1 MADIKKKL
9 VDGAGLQAAMGI
21 MADFADK
28 GVRGAIGG
36 YNQSFPLTA
45 ATKGNIYYHKG
56 TNRYYICVDN
66 YNGSSLTNPNSKFEE
81 LSVYTNRQRLD
92 NLPEMIQAGTDAFA
106 KPSVGDTFHIKFNK
120 KFKKIPTVVVGK
132 YGYNTSTL
140 VKCDFLISNVTTTGF
155 DITIIDNISNHSP
168 TIYWVALN
176 QIIKCKE
183 IYLKN
188 NERCTFDEPFPN
200 RCLFVSISDLAD
212 GQSTIR
218 GQATRDID
226 STGFTFLTT
235 TTTNDS
241 VGYLAIG
248 Y

>member
-81 LSVYTNRQRLD
+81 LSVYTNRQRLNNLIISEKVTDCNKVYPDSYAIIFGVWNNLKLPINAPD
-92 NLPEMIQAGTDAFA
+92 NSEGGVLI
-106 KPSVGDTFHIKFNK
+106 TFNRARKTQLYIGLIGNVFMRINQGNSDESTWAPWIKL
-120 KFKKIPTVVVGK
+120 
-132 YGYNTSTL
+132 S
-140 VKCDFLISNVTTTGF
+140 
-155 DITIIDNISNHSP
+155 
-168 TIYWVALN
+168 
-176 QIIKCKE
+176 
-183 IYLKN
+183 
-188 NERCTFDEPFPN
+188 
-200 RCLFVSISDLAD
+200 
-212 GQSTIR
+212 
-218 GQATRDID
+218 
-226 STGFTFLTT
+226 
-235 TTTNDS
+235 
-241 VGYLAIG
+241 
-248 Y
+248 

>member
-92 NLPEMIQAGTDAFA
+92 NYYA
-106 KPSVGDTFHIKFNK
+106 KQEIDSKVNLLESTKADKTTKIIVGDGLLGTGSLES
-120 KFKKIPTVVVGK
+120 KINITV
-132 YGYNTSTL
+132 
-140 VKCDFLISNVTTTGF
+140 
-155 DITIIDNISNHSP
+155 DNLSDE
-168 TIYWVALN
+168 
-176 QIIKCKE
+176 E
-183 IYLKN
+183 I
-188 NERCTFDEPFPN
+188 
-200 RCLFVSISDLAD
+200 
-212 GQSTIR
+212 QS
-218 GQATRDID
+218 
-226 STGFTFLTT
+226 LM
-235 TTTNDS
+235 TNWR
-241 VGYLAIG
+241 
-248 Y
+248 

>member
-21 MADFADK
+21 MANYADK

-92 NLPEMIQAGTDAFA
+92 NLLKVELREFSNSKQNTWI
-106 KPSVGDTFHIKFNK
+106 SVDY
-120 KFKKIPTVVVGK
+120 PV
-132 YGYNTSTL
+132 GYNNVLIIGCYYTEEFKHAVFTL
-140 VKCDFLISNVTTTGF
+140 NRDKTRFSFAQLHTDSAYGTTAAYF
-155 DITIIDNISNHSP
+155 
-168 TIYWVALN
+168 YFF
-176 QIIKCKE
+176 
-183 IYLKN
+183 
-188 NERCTFDEPFPN
+188 R
-200 RCLFVSISDLAD
+200 
-212 GQSTIR
+212 
-218 GQATRDID
+218 
-226 STGFTFLTT
+226 
-235 TTTNDS
+235 
-241 VGYLAIG
+241 
-248 Y
+248 

>member
-21 MADFADK
+21 MANYADK

-92 NLPEMIQAGTDAFA
+92 NLFKIFA
-106 KPSVGDTFHIKFNK
+106 HRYEAPYQPDLDFNE
-120 KFKKIPTVVVGK
+120 FF
-132 YGYNTSTL
+132 
-140 VKCDFLISNVTTTGF
+140 DFGVYRFCSHGLTAKN
-155 DITIIDNISNHSP
+155 SP
-168 TIYWVALN
+168 TTSQGCLVVYNAYYIYQIYYSGEAVYNRYLN
-176 QIIKCKE
+176 TD
-183 IYLKN
+183 L
-188 NERCTFDEPFPN
+188 R
-200 RCLFVSISDLAD
+200 VWSDWKKVMMTSL
-212 GQSTIR
+212 
-218 GQATRDID
+218 
-226 STGFTFLTT
+226 
-235 TTTNDS
+235 
-241 VGYLAIG
+241 
-248 Y
+248 

>member
-92 NLPEMIQAGTDAFA
+92 NLINSLNYREIQ
-106 KPSVGDTFHIKFNK
+106 INK
-120 KFKKIPTVVVGK
+120 KVPCEVEVDISNFGVIFYVEITHSANVELIPMCLFDKESTYSFVQDSIYVHFKFEGNKFKIISISECKV
-132 YGYNTSTL
+132 YR
-140 VKCDFLISNVTTTGF
+140 LIS
-155 DITIIDNISNHSP
+155 
-168 TIYWVALN
+168 Y
-176 QIIKCKE
+176 
-183 IYLKN
+183 
-188 NERCTFDEPFPN
+188 R
-200 RCLFVSISDLAD
+200 
-212 GQSTIR
+212 
-218 GQATRDID
+218 
-226 STGFTFLTT
+226 
-235 TTTNDS
+235 
-241 VGYLAIG
+241 
-248 Y
+248 

>member
-21 MADFADK
+21 MANYADK

-92 NLPEMIQAGTDAFA
+92 NLEEISLEFSSGTVTENELVEAINIAFT
-106 KPSVGDTFHIKFNK
+106 KSKKVIVYFLNNNRERILSLDIS
-120 KFKKIPTVVVGK
+120 KFKARKGSQLQFVLWQVVTLEFTNVE
-132 YGYNTSTL
+132 YNS
-140 VKCDFLISNVTTTGF
+140 DDSN
-155 DITIIDNISNHSP
+155 
-168 TIYWVALN
+168 
-176 QIIKCKE
+176 
-183 IYLKN
+183 
-188 NERCTFDEPFPN
+188 
-200 RCLFVSISDLAD
+200 
-212 GQSTIR
+212 TIR
-218 GQATRDID
+218 LDPRYGHNVIFKNSWVNQATWNFI
-226 STGFTFLTT
+226 SG
-235 TTTNDS
+235 
-241 VGYLAIG
+241 VGYRVLN
-248 Y
+248 

>member
-28 GVRGAIGG
+28 GVRGSIGG

-92 NLPEMIQAGTDAFA
+92 NLFGNRNYIFQNKKVLETHKYSLATSKTHYLKMIFNAN
-106 KPSVGDTFHIKFNK
+106 VGDTIRL
-120 KFKKIPTVVVGK
+120 TL
-132 YGYNTSTL
+132 YLLSSTCTL
-140 VKCDFLISNVTTTGF
+140 LRLSN
-155 DITIIDNISNHSP
+155 
-168 TIYWVALN
+168 L
-176 QIIKCKE
+176 
-183 IYLKN
+183 
-188 NERCTFDEPFPN
+188 
-200 RCLFVSISDLAD
+200 CLFVYTLNSSNFEFGLVKDEPL
-212 GQSTIR
+212 
-218 GQATRDID
+218 
-226 STGFTFLTT
+226 
-235 TTTNDS
+235 
-241 VGYLAIG
+241 
-248 Y
+248 

>member
-21 MADFADK
+21 MADYADK

-92 NLPEMIQAGTDAFA
+92 NLITIKRGEYSSDLKNTWIAIPSINKSYRQVIIMPVFYTQAEYKTQITLDKTG
-106 KPSVGDTFHIKFNK
+106 K
-120 KFKKIPTVVVGK
+120 KFSFDSNVVG
-132 YGYNTSTL
+132 SA
-140 VKCDFLISNVTTTGF
+140 GF
-155 DITIIDNISNHSP
+155 DFIYIT
-168 TIYWVALN
+168 
-176 QIIKCKE
+176 
-183 IYLKN
+183 
-188 NERCTFDEPFPN
+188 
-200 RCLFVSISDLAD
+200 
-212 GQSTIR
+212 
-218 GQATRDID
+218 
-226 STGFTFLTT
+226 
-235 TTTNDS
+235 
-241 VGYLAIG
+241 
-248 Y
+248 

>member
-21 MADFADK
+21 MANYADK

-92 NLPEMIQAGTDAFA
+92 NL
-106 KPSVGDTFHIKFNK
+106 
-120 KFKKIPTVVVGK
+120 FKKYK
-132 YGYNTSTL
+132 YYRDENYGIDVADFNTFKDIGIYNFETYM
-140 VKCDFLISNVTTTGF
+140 G
-155 DITIIDNISNHSP
+155 DNI
-168 TIYWVALN
+168 LN
-176 QIIKCKE
+176 KPCGNPGV
-183 IYLKN
+183 L
-188 NERCTFDEPFPN
+188 
-200 RCLFVSISDLAD
+200 LV
-212 GQSTIR
+212 
-218 GQATRDID
+218 
-226 STGFTFLTT
+226 FTQTSGVQQL
-235 TTTNDS
+235 
-241 VGYLAIG
+241 YLANSI
-248 Y
+248 YYRFCIASSWNSWVKLTR

>member
-28 GVRGAIGG
+28 GVRGSIGG

-92 NLPEMIQAGTDAFA
+92 NLSKVHVDDNKYKVSSTIPYWSNY
-106 KPSVGDTFHIKFNK
+106 KFHIVDIAITNMKNFGVSDML
-120 KFKKIPTVVVGK
+120 ITVSGASRIV
-132 YGYNTSTL
+132 YNDNNLSTG
-140 VKCDFLISNVTTTGF
+140 SYS
-155 DITIIDNISNHSP
+155 ITIDATGKITTSGNSSCVQQSYVMNIYMFN
-168 TIYWVALN
+168 
-176 QIIKCKE
+176 
-183 IYLKN
+183 
-188 NERCTFDEPFPN
+188 
-200 RCLFVSISDLAD
+200 
-212 GQSTIR
+212 
-218 GQATRDID
+218 
-226 STGFTFLTT
+226 
-235 TTTNDS
+235 
-241 VGYLAIG
+241 
-248 Y
+248 